1 MSVFSPGFST
11 LGVVLGLIG
20 LAGCSSGPATTTEA
34 SAATEF
40 YWSAARET
48 YAAGDYNK
56 TADHLE
62 RVIESENK
70 YTAKAIP
77 WYLVLTS
84 GMAAGYMDLA
94 EQYTAGARI
103 KKANGLVFRRKATE
117 YRTIAS
123 KLVLRFAQNSDKIGK
138 VPLGSMPLAFPLPKG
153 NAADPTLFTQIARGI
168 ELSPAD
174 AQLAESLAIE
184 HSVLMTACLAAGAPN
199 DVAKAE
205 EILSRPSPT
214 ASRDAFGKAIA
225 RLLEKEAALFSRD
238 KLDEPQ
244 KLAIVQ
250 ARAQSVMAEGS
261 RVGSARIVLGEAS
274 VPAH

>member
-1 MSVFSPGFST
+1 MSVFSPRFT
-11 LGVVLGLIG
+11 TFAVLLALIG
-20 LAGCSSGPATTTEA
+20 LAGCSGPTQMT
-34 SAATEF
+34 SSSIEF

-62 RVIESENK
+62 RLIDSDNK
-70 YTAKAIP
+70 YAARAIP

-94 EQYTAGARI
+94 DQYTAGARI
-103 KKANGLVFRRKATE
+103 KKADGLAFRRKATD

-123 KLVLRFAQNSDKIGK
+123 KLVLRFAQNADKIGK

-153 NAADPTLFTQIARGI
+153 NAADPTLFAQIARGI
-168 ELSPAD
+168 ELTPAD
-174 AQLAESLAIE
+174 AQMAEALAIE

-225 RLLEKEAALFSRD
+225 RLLEKEAALYSRD

-250 ARAQSVMAEGS
+250 ARAESVKAEGA
-261 RVGSARIVLGEAS
+261 RVGSARVVLGDAVTPS
-274 VPAH
+274 H